1 MPENFSNRKFTRDC
15 YKLLENMVF
24 ALYEEDRGGEAM
36 TTQKVQR
43 TVDKLSQH
51 PDKGRIE
58 LLFMGEELVGYA
70 ILIYQWSNEYGGDFL
85 LVDEIYLKPAWRG
98 QGIGS
103 RYIGRL
109 ENSEMNSVGLLLE
122 VTEENERAK
131 QLYQLLGFKPDKN
144 HHMAKIIS

>member
-1 MPENFSNRKFTRDC
+1 MPDNFINRKFTRDY
-15 YKLLENMVF
+15 YKPLENMVF
-24 ALYEEDRGGEAM
+24 ALYEEDRGDEAM
-36 TTQKVQR
+36 TAQKVQR
-43 TVDKLSQH
+43 TVDKLGRH

-58 LLFMGEELVGYA
+58 LLFMADELVGYA

-85 LVDEIYLKPAWRG
+85 LVDELYLKPAWRG

-109 ENSEMNSVGLLLE
+109 ENSELNSIGLLLE
-122 VTEENERAK
+122 VTKENERAR

-144 HHMAKIIS
+144 HHMIKIMS